1 MNNEK
6 EFQKYALSEGISSL
20 NLHYF
25 EKNLENS
32 MTPYILEEREMRV
45 TQMDIFSR
53 LMRDRILWVA
63 GVVNDNMSTIV
74 QAQLMFLDNLNNND
88 ITMHVDSPGG
98 SVKSGL
104 SMVDVM
110 RYIKSDV
117 ATINTGMAASMGS
130 ILLSSGTKGKRS
142 SLNFSKVM
150 IHQVSSGAQGHIEDN
165 RISQME
171 SEKYNYILFK
181 MLAENSGKSFDE
193 VLESARRDKW
203 LNSQEALEFGFI
215 DEIILSD
222 KTSSITSL
230 MEGFDDY
237 YTKEVLRLDL
247 SSGSSVTTKR
257 TPKSK

>member
-1 MNNEK
+1 MYK
-6 EFQKYALSEGISSL
+6 LIIMDYGKDFKKWALSEGLSSM
-20 NLHYF
+20 NLHYY
-25 EKNLENS
+25 EQQIEGS

-63 GVVNDNMSTIV
+63 GVVNDQMSTVV
-74 QAQLMFLDNLNNND
+74 QAQLMYLDSVEKRD
-88 ITMHVDSPGG
+88 ITMHIDSPGG

-110 RYIKSDV
+110 RYINSDV

-150 IHQVSSGAQGHIEDN
+150 IHQVSSGAQGHVEDN

-181 MLAENSGKSFDE
+181 MLAENSGKSFQD
-193 VLESARRDKW
+193 VLDSARRDKW
-203 LNSQEALEFGFI
+203 LNSQEALDFGFI
-215 DEIILSD
+215 DEIILTD
-222 KTSSITSL
+222 KTSSITTL
-230 MEGFDDY
+230 MDGFEDY
-237 YTKEVLRLDL
+237 YNKEVL
-247 SSGSSVTTKR
+247 
-257 TPKSK
+257 SK

>member
-1 MNNEK
+1 MDYGK
-6 EFQKYALSEGISSL
+6 DFKKYALSEGISSM
-20 NLHYF
+20 NLHYYG
-25 EKNLENS
+25 EQIEAS

-63 GVVNDNMSTIV
+63 GVVNDQMSTVV
-74 QAQLMFLDNLNNND
+74 QAQLMYLDSVENRD

-150 IHQVSSGAQGHIEDN
+150 IHQVSSGGQGHVADN

-181 MLAENSGKSFDE
+181 MLAENSGRDFQY
-193 VLESARRDKW
+193 VLDAARRDKW
-203 LNSQEALEFGFI
+203 LNSQEALDFGFI

-230 MEGFDDY
+230 LDGFDDY
-237 YTKEVLRLDL
+237 YNKEVF
-247 SSGSSVTTKR
+247 GK
-257 TPKSK
+257 

>member
-1 MNNEK
+1 MDFGK
-6 EFQKYALSEGISSL
+6 DFKKYALSEGVSSL
-20 NLHYF
+20 NLDYF
-25 EKNLENS
+25 EKALLENS

-63 GVVNDNMSTIV
+63 GVVNTQMSTVV
-74 QAQLMFLDNLNNND
+74 QAQLMYLDSVETKD

-98 SVKSGL
+98 SVLAGL
-104 SMVDVM
+104 GMVDVM
-110 RYIKSDV
+110 RYINSDV

-150 IHQVSSGAQGHIEDN
+150 IHQVSSGASGHVEDN

-171 SEKYNYILFK
+171 SEKYNYVLFK
-181 MLAENSGKSFDE
+181 MLAENSGRPFDE

-203 LNSQEALEFGFI
+203 LNSQEALDFGFI
-215 DEIILSD
+215 DEIIITD
-222 KTSSITSL
+222 KATPISTYL
-230 MEGFDDY
+230 EGIDDY
-237 YTKEVLRLDL
+237 YTKEIL
-247 SSGSSVTTKR
+247 K
-257 TPKSK
+257 K

>member
-1 MNNEK
+1 MNIGQ
-6 EFQKYALSEGISSL
+6 EFQNYYVNHLGKGSL
-20 NLHYF
+20 DLHNYSTRI
-25 EKNLENS
+25 ESS

-63 GVVNDNMSTIV
+63 GVVNDNMSTVV
-74 QAQLMFLDNLNNND
+74 QAQLMYLDSVEKRD
-88 ITMHVDSPGG
+88 ITMHIDSPGG

-110 RYIKSDV
+110 RYIKSDI

-150 IHQVSSGAQGHIEDN
+150 IHQVSSGAQGHVEDN

-181 MLAENSGKSFDE
+181 MLAENSGRDFYD
-193 VLESARRDKW
+193 VLEAARRDKW
-203 LNSQEALEFGFI
+203 LNSQEALDFGFI

-222 KTSSITSL
+222 KTSSITTL
-230 MEGFDDY
+230 MDGFDDY
-237 YTKEVLRLDL
+237 YTKEIL
-247 SSGSSVTTKR
+247 K
-257 TPKSK
+257 KS

>member
-1 MNNEK
+1 MTDLGK
-6 EFQKYALSEGISSL
+6 DFKKYALSEGISSM

-25 EKNLENS
+25 EKGLVENS

-63 GVVNDNMSTIV
+63 GVVNTQMSTVV
-74 QAQLMFLDNLNNND
+74 QAQLMYLDSVEKKD
-88 ITMHVDSPGG
+88 IRMHIDSPGG
-98 SVKSGL
+98 SVLAGL
-104 SMVDVM
+104 GMVDVM
-110 RYIKSDV
+110 RYINSDV
-117 ATINTGMAASMGS
+117 ETINTGMAASMGS

-150 IHQVSSGAQGHIEDN
+150 IHQVSSGASGHVEDN

-181 MLAENSGKSFDE
+181 MLAENSGRDFDY

-203 LNSQEALEFGFI
+203 LNSQEALDFGFI
-215 DEIILSD
+215 DEII
-222 KTSSITSL
+222 ITEKATPITTYL
-230 MEGFDDY
+230 EGFDDY
-237 YTKEVLRLDL
+237 YTKEIL
-247 SSGSSVTTKR
+247 K
-257 TPKSK
+257 K

>member
-1 MNNEK
+1 MDFGK
-6 EFQKYALSEGISSL
+6 DFKKYALGKGISSM

-25 EKNLENS
+25 EKNLENGIS
-32 MTPYILEEREMRV
+32 PENSLTPYILEEREMRV

-63 GVVNDNMSTIV
+63 GVVNDNMSTVV
-74 QAQLMFLDNLNNND
+74 QAQLMYLDSIEKRD
-88 ITMHVDSPGG
+88 IKMHIDSPGG

-110 RYIKSDV
+110 RYINSDIE
-117 ATINTGMAASMGS
+117 TINTGMAASMGS

-181 MLAENSGKSFDE
+181 MLAENSGRDFNY
-193 VLESARRDKW
+193 VLEAARRDKW
-203 LNSQEALEFGFI
+203 LNAYEALEFGFI
-215 DEIILSD
+215 DEVISSD
-222 KTSSITSL
+222 KTSSIKEL
-230 MEGFDDY
+230 LVGFDEY
-237 YTKEVLRLDL
+237 YQKEVL
-247 SSGSSVTTKR
+247 GK
-257 TPKSK
+257 

>member
-1 MNNEK
+1 MIDFGK
-6 EFQKYALSEGISSL
+6 DFKKYALSEGISSM

-25 EKNLENS
+25 EKGLVENS

-63 GVVNDNMSTIV
+63 GVVNTQMSTVV
-74 QAQLMFLDNLNNND
+74 QAQLMYLDSVETKD

-98 SVKSGL
+98 SVLAGL
-104 SMVDVM
+104 GMVDVM
-110 RYIKSDV
+110 RYINSDV

-150 IHQVSSGAQGHIEDN
+150 IHQVSSGASGHVEDN

-181 MLAENSGKSFDE
+181 MLAENSGRDFDY
-193 VLESARRDKW
+193 VLESARRDNW
-203 LNSQEALEFGFI
+203 LNSQEALDFGFI
-215 DEIILSD
+215 DEIIITD
-222 KTSSITSL
+222 KSTPITTYL
-230 MEGFDDY
+230 DGFEDY
-237 YTKEVLRLDL
+237 YTKEIL
-247 SSGSSVTTKR
+247 K
-257 TPKSK
+257 K

>member
-1 MNNEK
+1 
-6 EFQKYALSEGISSL
+6 
-20 NLHYF
+20 
-25 EKNLENS
+25 
-32 MTPYILEEREMRV
+32 
-45 TQMDIFSR
+45 
-53 LMRDRILWVA
+53 
-63 GVVNDNMSTIV
+63 
-74 QAQLMFLDNLNNND
+74 
-88 ITMHVDSPGG
+88 
-98 SVKSGL
+98 
-104 SMVDVM
+104 
-110 RYIKSDV
+110 
-117 ATINTGMAASMGS
+117 MAASMGS

-150 IHQVSSGAQGHIEDN
+150 IHQVSSGAQGHVQDN

-203 LNSQEALEFGFI
+203 LNSQEALDFGFI

>member
-1 MNNEK
+1 MDLNK
-6 EFQKYALSEGISSL
+6 DFKKYALSEGISSM
-20 NLHYF
+20 NMKYF
-25 EKNLENS
+25 EQNLENS

-74 QAQLMFLDNLNNND
+74 QAQLMYLDSVEKKD

-110 RYIKSDV
+110 RYINSDV

-150 IHQVSSGAQGHIEDN
+150 IHQVSSGASGHVADN
-165 RISQME
+165 RISHME
-171 SEKYNYILFK
+171 SEKYNFILFK
-181 MLAENSGKSFDE
+181 MLAENSGRDFQY
-193 VLESARRDKW
+193 VLDAARRDKW
-203 LNSQEALEFGFI
+203 LNSQEALDFGFI
-215 DEIILSD
+215 DEVILTD

-230 MEGFDDY
+230 LDGFDDY
-237 YTKEVLRLDL
+237 YNKEVF
-247 SSGSSVTTKR
+247 GK
-257 TPKSK
+257 

>member
-1 MNNEK
+1 MDLNK
-6 EFQKYALSEGISSL
+6 DFKKYALSEGISSM
-20 NLHYF
+20 NMQYF
-25 EKNLENS
+25 EQNLENS

-74 QAQLMFLDNLNNND
+74 QAQLMYLDSVEKKD

-110 RYIKSDV
+110 RYINSDV

-150 IHQVSSGAQGHIEDN
+150 IHQVSSGASGHVADN

-171 SEKYNYILFK
+171 SEKYNFILFK
-181 MLAENSGKSFDE
+181 MLAENSGRDFQY
-193 VLESARRDKW
+193 VLDAARRDKW
-203 LNSQEALEFGFI
+203 LNSQEALDFGFI
-215 DEIILSD
+215 DEVILTD

-230 MEGFDDY
+230 LDGFDDY
-237 YTKEVLRLDL
+237 YNKEVFN
-247 SSGSSVTTKR
+247 K
-257 TPKSK
+257 